1 MNLFIE
7 MIQHNELIWRK
18 GHGNHKDKNKNDKI
32 WLMIAE
38 QCGFDDVKSAKQKW
52 KHLCDYYSK
61 LKKPKASGSGSDG
74 KDVKWPYLNL
84 MTFLEEE
91 KENCSRIDSIQ
102 TTSIPN
108 DVKDLLNCTI
118 SMSSSDDENEKI
130 FTQKLPSKR
139 RRLSDT
145 DKDDAVDNCISKRGV
160 SPEEQ
165 LIICLRFF
173 ATGMQ
178 YRALEYSFRRSRSTI
193 SLIVKRVSKA
203 IWSLHEKYVKLP
215 ASNEEWKNIANGFE
229 KRWNMPLCIGALDG
243 KLVRL
248 RKPNNSGSLYHDY
261 KRNFSLNM
269 LALCDFRFRII
280 YVDVGEYGYK
290 GDANVFS
297 SSSLKAKLNDNL
309 LNIPEPTNLPGLPDS
324 DKINYFI
331 VADAAFPLSLNI
343 MKPFAG
349 NALSH
354 KQRIYNYR
362 ISRARRVIENVF
374 GIMCVKWRILLKP
387 IETNIESANWI
398 IRAIIV
404 LHNFL
409 IDESTT
415 QKLFRWLIMK
425 LKQNEIWKM
434 VNGGTYYLIQNPFY
448 QFNKFKIMQEIG
460 QLWLR

>member
-1 MNLFIE
+1 
-7 MIQHNELIWRK
+7 
-18 GHGNHKDKNKNDKI
+18 
-32 WLMIAE
+32 
-38 QCGFDDVKSAKQKW
+38 
-52 KHLCDYYSK
+52 
-61 LKKPKASGSGSDG
+61 
-74 KDVKWPYLNL
+74 
-84 MTFLEEE
+84 
-91 KENCSRIDSIQ
+91 
-102 TTSIPN
+102 
-108 DVKDLLNCTI
+108 
-118 SMSSSDDENEKI
+118 
-130 FTQKLPSKR
+130 
-139 RRLSDT
+139 
-145 DKDDAVDNCISKRGV
+145 
-160 SPEEQ
+160 
-165 LIICLRFF
+165 
-173 ATGMQ
+173 MQ

-215 ASNEEWKNIANGFE
+215 SSNEEWKNIANGFE

-243 KLVRL
+243 KLVRV

-261 KRNFSLNM
+261 KHNFSLNM
-269 LALCDFRFRII
+269 LALCDYRYRIL

-309 LNIPEPTNLPGLPDS
+309 LNIPEPTHLPGLPDS

-354 KQRIYNYR
+354 QQRIYNYR

-415 QKLFRWLIMK
+415 NKILS
-425 LKQNEIWKM
+425 M
-434 VNGGTYYLIQNPFY
+434 VDHETEVYRDLENGEWRNLLSGSEPLPSTQQIQNHARNWPVEAKMMRENLMNY
-448 QFNKFKIMQEIG
+448 FNSDIGSVAWQEKNGLNLVIV
-460 QLWLR
+460 